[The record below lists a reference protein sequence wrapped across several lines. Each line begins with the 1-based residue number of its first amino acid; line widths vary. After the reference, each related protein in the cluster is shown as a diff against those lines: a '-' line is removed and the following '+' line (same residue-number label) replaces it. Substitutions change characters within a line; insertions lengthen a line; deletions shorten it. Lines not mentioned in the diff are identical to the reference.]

1 MKRSPG
7 PNPAAAPSAA
17 SSSPNARK
25 SPAKALAT
33 LPGQIFTIKKE
44 VQMPY
49 NGSALRA
56 SIRYPNHPGSRTGSP
71 ETSEEARE
79 RDSATGAKSSREG
92 TEASCGSISGGA
104 QFRRDRRSYW
114 HFTLHCEIQAQRA
127 LCRPKG
133 RSSFRLHPP
142 LSLDGTEAA
151 QRAPSQARKRARS
164 NS

>member
-33 LPGQIFTIKKE
+33 PPGQIFTIKKE

-71 ETSEEARE
+71 ETSEEAANAIAPQARNHRE
-79 RDSATGAKSSREG
+79 KVLKHLAAVFPEARSSEG
-92 TEASCGSISGGA
+92 IAEAIGISHYTV
-104 QFRRDRRSYW
+104 RSRLSELYADQKVERTN
-114 HFTLHCEIQAQRA
+114 HRTKNEN
-127 LCRPKG
+127 G
-133 RSSFRLHPP
+133 RSVVLWR
-142 LSLDGTEAA
+142 AA
-151 QRAPSQARKRARS
+151 A
-164 NS
+164 